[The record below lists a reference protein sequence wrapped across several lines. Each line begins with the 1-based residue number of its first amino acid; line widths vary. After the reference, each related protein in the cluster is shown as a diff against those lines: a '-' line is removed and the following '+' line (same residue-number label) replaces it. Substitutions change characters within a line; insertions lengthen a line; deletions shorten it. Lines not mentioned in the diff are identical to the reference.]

1 MPCDFLIV
9 QRYDNIVLAKVTKE
23 RLLEPQVIAA
33 LADDLNAEIQRSVQR
48 LSLVLDL
55 ADVGYLSSAMIGKL
69 VAVNKGVRALKGRMA
84 IAGLKPA
91 LLQMFKVTG
100 LDKLFEFAP
109 EAEQIILAYRRNRL

>member
-1 MPCDFLIV
+1 MACEFLIV
-9 QRYDNIVLAKVTKE
+9 QRYDNIVLAKVAKE
-23 RLLEPQVIAA
+23 RLLEPLVIAA
-33 LADDLNAEIQRSVQR
+33 LADDLNAEVLRSTQR

-69 VAVNKGVRALKGRMA
+69 VAVNKGVKALKGRMA
-84 IAGLKPA
+84 IAGLKPP

-109 EAEQIILAYRRNRL
+109 EAEQIILTYRRNRL